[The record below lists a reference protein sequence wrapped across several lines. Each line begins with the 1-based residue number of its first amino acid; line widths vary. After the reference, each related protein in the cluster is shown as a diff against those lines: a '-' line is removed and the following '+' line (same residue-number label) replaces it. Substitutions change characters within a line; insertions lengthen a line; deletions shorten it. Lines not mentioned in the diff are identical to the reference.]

1 MKYLQI
7 ALNVPANQT
16 FTYANVEAGKRVA
29 QEEPV
34 QKELIPQKRARKVD
48 SYEAQV
54 GSRAEVMFGNK
65 KMTGIIVDA
74 FDRLP
79 EDLSFDAR
87 KIRKIL
93 RVIDQSPLLTKELL
107 DLGRWLSTFYL
118 CPIGEALCSMIPG
131 GRKEVDAGG
140 FSAVDA
146 DSFEGSNV
154 LSAEQS
160 AAVEAITAEKKSLEA
175 KESGASSF
183 CLYHYLYGATGSGK
197 TEVFLSAAQ
206 KILERGKGVLYLVPE
221 IGLTPQVV
229 GAVSRRFGNTA
240 AVLHS
245 RLTPSQKLSE
255 WKRILS
261 KEARVVVGARS
272 AVFAPIPDLGLIII
286 DEEHDSSYK
295 SGSSPRYHARQAAMW
310 RCSRLKVPLVM
321 GSATPSVEAWKAI
334 EDGQFAVHRLTK
346 RLAGGKMPL
355 VGAVD
360 LSKEKMNGAISVP
373 LENEI
378 RQTLKEKR
386 QVILFLNRR
395 GFNHIFRC
403 ASCGFEMKCKNC
415 SVPMTYHKAQNRLVC
430 HYCSYSVEPFR
441 VCPQCGSV
449 DIGYAGFGTEFIE
462 SEVKSKFP
470 NARALRLDTDAVAK
484 KGELEEK
491 IAAFKSGGYDILLGT
506 QMIAKGLNFPSLKL
520 VGVILADTSL
530 HLPDFRAAEKTF
542 SLITQVA
549 GRAGRFFPDGKVL
562 VQTYSPS
569 NPAVYCA
576 CRSRTKEFY
585 EQELGLRK
593 ILNFPPYSRLLRLVF
608 RSMTQ
613 KDAEAF
619 SDDAYK
625 ILSEELEAIKSKRLA
640 HSGQTEILGPS
651 ECPLSKI
658 NSNYRNQ
665 ILLRGP
671 SVALLQRLAAR
682 LIYGYRAKEGVY
694 IEVDVDPVNLL

>member
-1 MKYLQI
+1 MKYLQV

-29 QEEPV
+29 REEKE
-34 QKELIPQKRARKVD
+34 QKELIPLKRARKVD

-54 GSRAEVMFGNK
+54 GSRVEVMFGNK
-65 KMTGIIVDA
+65 KATGIITAV
-74 FDRLP
+74 FDELP
-79 EDLSFDAR
+79 KDLSFDPK

-93 RVIDQSPLLTKELL
+93 RVLDERPLLSAELL
-107 DLGRWLSTFYL
+107 DLGRWISNFYL

-131 GRKEVDAGG
+131 AKREGDAGA
-140 FSAVDA
+140 FSSVDA
-146 DSFEGSNV
+146 DSFEGKNQ
-154 LSAEQS
+154 LSEEQA
-160 AAVEAITAEKKSLEA
+160 AAVEAIT
-175 KESGASSF
+175 GASVKGKEGGQDA

-197 TEVFLSAAQ
+197 TEVFLSAAE
-206 KILERGKGVLYLVPE
+206 KILQKGAGVLYLVPE

-229 GAVSRRFGNTA
+229 SAVTRRFGNTA
-240 AVLHS
+240 AILHS
-245 RLTPSQKLSE
+245 LLTSAQKLGE
-255 WKRILS
+255 WKRIIN

-286 DEEHDSSYK
+286 DEEHDASYK
-295 SGSSPRYHARQAAMW
+295 SGNSPRYHARQVAM
-310 RCSRLKVPLVM
+310 RRASKLRIPLVM

-334 EDGQFAVHRLTK
+334 EEKQFLCHRLTK
-346 RLAGGKMPL
+346 RLSGGKMPIIAAL
-355 VGAVD
+355 D
-360 LSKEKMNGAISVP
+360 LSRQKMNGAISVP
-373 LENEI
+373 LEEEI

-386 QVILFLNRR
+386 QAILFLNRR

-403 ASCGFEMKCKNC
+403 NACGFEVKCKNC

-430 HYCSYSVEPFR
+430 HYCSYSTEPFR

-449 DIGYAGFGTEFIE
+449 DIGFSGFGTEFIE
-462 SEVKSKFP
+462 SEARSKFP
-470 NARALRLDTDAVAK
+470 NARVLRLDTDAISK

-491 IAAFKSGGYDILLGT
+491 IAAFKKGDYDILLGT

-562 VQTYSPS
+562 VQTYSPN

-576 CRSRTKEFY
+576 CHSLPKDFY
-585 EQELGLRK
+585 EQELSTRRL
-593 ILNFPPYSRLLRLVF
+593 LNFPPYSRLLRLVF
-608 RSMTQ
+608 RSMVQ
-613 KDAEAF
+613 SDAEAF
-619 SDDAYK
+619 AADAYK
-625 ILSEELEAIKSKRLA
+625 ILSQELEALQAKHLSNSKE
-640 HSGQTEILGPS
+640 TEILGPS
-651 ECPLSKI
+651 ECPLAKI

-671 SVALLQRLAAR
+671 SVTVLQKIAAS
-682 LIYGYRAKEGVY
+682 LIYGYRAKAGVY
-694 IEVDVDPVNLL
+694 IEVDVDPVGLL